1 MLTFT
6 AKIIVLIRCYCLVI
20 VNEPQE
26 KLPRSLSV
34 WGIWIL
40 AVNGLIGAGIFGL
53 PSIAARLTGV
63 YSPLIFVLCAF
74 LILPI
79 VLCFA
84 ELASYFRSTG
94 GPVRY
99 STEAFGPFIGFQSG
113 WLYYMA
119 RVGAFAANS
128 ALLVNNIGYFWPAIT
143 SGSGRVF
150 TLAFICGG
158 LTFINIIGSVKAVRS
173 LTVLTILKLTVLVLL
188 VGAGSWYLGLDIVP
202 RFGET
207 ALTVG
212 DVGTAALLLTYA
224 YGGFEY
230 AVIPAGEARNPAR
243 DMPLALLLALGVVAL
258 LYVLIQMVSLAAV
271 PNIAESTAPLLD
283 AANALI
289 GPVGAIILVLGV
301 IASVGGNLVAG
312 VFSTPRIT
320 YMLSLDGSLPRW
332 FGVVDQKFLTPA
344 NSIVF
349 FGLLSFLL
357 AVFGSF
363 IWLVATAV
371 FSRLL
376 VYMLTCGALPK
387 LRKRYA
393 DKRGFVLPG
402 GYLIPSLGI
411 VASIWLTL
419 QVGRESL
426 ILTVLLIAV
435 GAVMYLIAR
444 RPRAASKIQ
453 PKRTAKLHDQTNRDS
468 L

>member
-1 MLTFT
+1 
-6 AKIIVLIRCYCLVI
+6 VS
-20 VNEPQE
+20 EPQE
-26 KLPRSLSV
+26 KLPRSLGV
-34 WGIWIL
+34 WGIWVL

-53 PSIAARLTGV
+53 PSIAARFTGV

-94 GPVRY
+94 GPIRY

-128 ALLVNNIGYFWPAIT
+128 ALLVDNVGYFWPVT
-143 SGSGRVF
+143 MSGGGRVF
-150 TLAFICGG
+150 TLALVCGG

-173 LTVLTILKLTVLVLL
+173 LTMLTVLKLTVLVLL
-188 VGAGSWYLGLDIVP
+188 VGVGSGYLGLDVVP
-202 RFGET
+202 RFGG
-207 ALTVG
+207 AVPTVSDIG
-212 DVGTAALLLTYA
+212 AAALLLTYA

-283 AANALI
+283 TANALI
-289 GPVGAIILVLGV
+289 GPVGAMVLVIGV

-332 FGVVDQKFLTPA
+332 FGVVDKKFRTPA

-349 FGLLSFLL
+349 FGLLSFSL

-411 VASIWLTL
+411 GASIWLTL
-419 QVGRESL
+419 QVSRESL

-435 GAVMYLIAR
+435 GAVLYVIAR
-444 RPRAASKIQ
+444 RPRIA
-453 PKRTAKLHDQTNRDS
+453 N
-468 L
+468 